1 MTSELTLLSVYE
13 MVRADRWA
21 IAAGIPGEVLM
32 EAAGRA
38 VADRI
43 CARWDRR
50 PAAILCGPGNNG
62 GDGFVIARLL
72 AARGWPLSVA
82 LLGERGA
89 LKGDAAIHAARWDGT
104 VAALGPDALAGAGL
118 VVDAIFGSGLVR
130 PLDGPARAVIEALA
144 GMDIPCVAVDVPS
157 GVDGDTG
164 AILGAAPDVAMT
176 VTFFRKKP
184 GHLLMPGRAKMG
196 DIHVAD
202 IGIPERVLA
211 EIAPKTFE
219 NGPALWR
226 AALRR
231 PLPGDHKYSRGH
243 AVIAGG
249 ATMTGAARLAAR
261 AALRIGA
268 GMVSVVCPPGAVP
281 IYAADTAAILVVA
294 ADDPTGLA
302 DYLANAR
309 RDAALIGPGAGLGEA
324 TRQMVLAAS
333 RTAKPLVL
341 DADGLSVFA
350 QDPAALFAA
359 IAGVEVLMT
368 PHEGEFSRLFE
379 AAGDKLAR
387 ARAAAAVSG
396 ATVLLKGA
404 DTVIAAPDG
413 RAAINAN
420 APPTLATAGA
430 GDVLAGIAT
439 GLLAQGLSAFDAGS
453 AAAWIHGA
461 AAHRF
466 GPGLIADDL
475 PGLIPQVLRDFEPF

>member
-1 MTSELTLLSVYE
+1 
-13 MVRADRWA
+13 
-21 IAAGIPGEVLM
+21 
-32 EAAGRA
+32 
-38 VADRI
+38 
-43 CARWDRR
+43 
-50 PAAILCGPGNNG
+50 
-62 GDGFVIARLL
+62 
-72 AARGWPLSVA
+72 
-82 LLGERGA
+82 
-89 LKGDAAIHAARWDGT
+89 
-104 VAALGPDALAGAGL
+104 
-118 VVDAIFGSGLVR
+118 
-130 PLDGPARAVIEALA
+130 
-144 GMDIPCVAVDVPS
+144 
-157 GVDGDTG
+157 
-164 AILGAAPDVAMT
+164 MT

-420 APPTLATAGA
+420 APPILATAGA
-430 GDVLAGIAT
+430 GT
-439 GLLAQGLSAFDAGS
+439 CWRGS
-453 AAAWIHGA
+453 PPACWHKACRRSMPAA
-461 AAHRF
+461 RP
-466 GPGLIADDL
+466 PGSTARRRTAS
-475 PGLIPQVLRDFEPF
+475 VRA